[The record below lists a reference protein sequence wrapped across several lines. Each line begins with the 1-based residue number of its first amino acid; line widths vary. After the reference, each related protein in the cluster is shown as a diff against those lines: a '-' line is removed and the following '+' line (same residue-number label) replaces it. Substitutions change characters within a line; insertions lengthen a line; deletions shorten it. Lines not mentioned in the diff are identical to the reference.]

1 MTFLDEVYGLVLDL
15 LEYETWVRFVFLSF
29 FGILDDSRGALMIS
43 MARAREKCRVRTARM
58 RIKMCFSYVDD
69 SAIGVA
75 SVNDG
80 MASVASE
87 VPSEAVGSSS
97 DLAGGTK

>member
-1 MTFLDEVYGLVLDL
+1 
-15 LEYETWVRFVFLSF
+15 
-29 FGILDDSRGALMIS
+29 MIS
-43 MARAREKCRVRTARM
+43 MAQAREKCRVRTAHM
-58 RIKMCFSYVDD
+58 RIKMCFFYVDD
-69 SAIGVA
+69 SATGVA

-80 MASVASE
+80 TAFASE

>member
-1 MTFLDEVYGLVLDL
+1 MLDL
-15 LEYETWVRFVFLSF
+15 LEYETWVRFVFYLFLGSSTIRA
-29 FGILDDSRGALMIS
+29 GRLMIS